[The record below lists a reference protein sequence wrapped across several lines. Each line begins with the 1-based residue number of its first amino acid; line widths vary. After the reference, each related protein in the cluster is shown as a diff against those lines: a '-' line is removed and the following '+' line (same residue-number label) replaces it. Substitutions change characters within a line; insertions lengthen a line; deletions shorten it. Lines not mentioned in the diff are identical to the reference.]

1 MFVGWALIRRA
12 GSPDWSVRA
21 RLRTDLILRLRW
33 CGLKIMDPERRT
45 RFDRNW
51 NLFCS
56 EEGELQKGWKEEE
69 TSEVKTT
76 TPRTRS
82 PISGHGSNLST
93 LSSSPIATSEIFLS
107 QFYLLFSQ
115 SYINLSIS
123 GEEELFFATTLC

>member
-33 CGLKIMDPERRT
+33 CGLKIKDPERRT

-82 PISGHGSNLST
+82 PISRSRIQPIHT
-93 LSSSPIATSEIFLS
+93 LFLS
-107 QFYLLFSQ
+107 YRHL
-115 SYINLSIS
+115 
-123 GEEELFFATTLC
+123 